1 MWGSWMGDYEEILD
15 PEYHKAKMEFTELVL
30 IVFGLGRNK

>member
-1 MWGSWMGDYEEILD
+1 MWGSWMRDYEEILD
-15 PEYHKAKMEFTELVL
+15 PEYHKAKIECIELVL